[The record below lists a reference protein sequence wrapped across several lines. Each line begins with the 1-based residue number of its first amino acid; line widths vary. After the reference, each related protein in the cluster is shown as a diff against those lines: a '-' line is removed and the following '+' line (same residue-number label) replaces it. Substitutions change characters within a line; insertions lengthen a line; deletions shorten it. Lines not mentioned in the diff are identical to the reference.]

1 MKNGLYYLEVIVK
14 GSLGYYCTEYI
25 SIIETYF
32 VYKTEMGIIVLNNN
46 YEDLEVYDDVKSF
59 KQSMGYE
66 NSDFDT
72 YCHMVKL

>member
-1 MKNGLYYLEVIVK
+1 MKNGLYYLEVIVNRN
-14 GSLGYYCTEYI
+14 LGYYGTEI
-25 SIIETYF
+25 DTYF
-32 VYKTEMGIIVLNNN
+32 VYKTEMGIIVLNND

-59 KQSMGYE
+59 KQSMVYE